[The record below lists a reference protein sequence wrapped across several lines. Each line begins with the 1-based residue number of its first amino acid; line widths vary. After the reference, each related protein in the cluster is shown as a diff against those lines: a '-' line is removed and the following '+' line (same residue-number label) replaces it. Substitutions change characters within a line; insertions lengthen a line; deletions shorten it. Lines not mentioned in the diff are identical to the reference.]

1 MSRIGI
7 IGAGAWGTA
16 LATVARRAGADVVI
30 WGRNTQAVDAINTG
44 HENPARLPGI
54 ALDSEIR
61 ATANPADIA
70 GSTALLLAAPAQH
83 LRDR

>member
-54 ALDSEIR
+54 ANVRTNLVLKPIKME
-61 ATANPADIA
+61 
-70 GSTALLLAAPAQH
+70 TALGL
-83 LRDR
+83 